1 MQPMNISKGG
11 LTQIRL
17 GFIEKENTIYSD
29 QLEGKILQNSGKIP
43 INRHSREGLRLENL
57 EKTEFQ
63 RARE

>member
-11 LTQIRL
+11 LIQIRL

-29 QLEGKILQNSGKIP
+29 QLEGKNLQNSGKIP
-43 INRHSREGLRLENL
+43 IYRHSREALRLKNL